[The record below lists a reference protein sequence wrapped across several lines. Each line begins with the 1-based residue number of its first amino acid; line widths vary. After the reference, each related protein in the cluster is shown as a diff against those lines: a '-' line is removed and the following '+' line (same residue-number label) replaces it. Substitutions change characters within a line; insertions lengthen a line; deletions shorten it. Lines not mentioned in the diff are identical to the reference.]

1 MNIIEK
7 VKEYESFLIKE
18 RRILHQI
25 PEIGL
30 DTYQTCEELEKVLI
44 EHKIPYRKV
53 LGSRGIIALVDSG
66 KPGKCLAI
74 RADMDALEIKEETD
88 LDFKSHNGF
97 MHACGHDCHMAD
109 VLTTLLVLNSI
120 KREFSG
126 VVKFIFQPGEEYPGG
141 AELMIKEGALDN
153 PKVDC
158 IIGHHVGG
166 LFASV
171 PHGSIGF
178 KSGNLMASMDK
189 FVIRIDGSGGHG
201 SMPEDT
207 VDPIV
212 CLVDIVQAI
221 NRIKSREISS
231 SEKCVISVCK
241 VNSGINQNI
250 IPSEA
255 EIEGTVRTFND
266 DVRKYIRKR
275 IGEISEYYSQGNRC
289 GVSYDYAWKYPHLA
303 NNDNIIEL
311 LKKSTRKIFSED
323 IIHDIESETMAGDD
337 MAYYLEKV
345 PGAYFMLSNLKMDK
359 NGKTYPNHHPKFDID
374 EGELYKTVAICVQFA
389 LDYLN

>member
-7 VKEYESFLIKE
+7 IKEYEGFLIKE
-18 RRILHQI
+18 RRILHQL

-30 DTYQTCEELEKVLI
+30 DTYKTCEEIEKVLVENKI
-44 EHKIPYRKV
+44 AHKKV
-53 LGSRGIIALVDSG
+53 LGSRGIIATVDSG

-74 RADMDALEIKEETD
+74 RADMDALEIKEDTD
-88 LDFKSHNGF
+88 LDFKSQNGY
-97 MHACGHDCHMAD
+97 MHACGHDCHMANC
-109 VLTTLLVLNSI
+109 LTTLLVLNSM
-120 KREFSG
+120 KDKFSG

-141 AELMIKEGALDN
+141 AELMIKEGALEN

-166 LFASV
+166 LFPIV
-171 PHGSIGF
+171 PHGSVGF

-189 FVIRIDGSGGHG
+189 FVIKIEGSGGHG
-201 SMPEDT
+201 SMPEGT
-207 VDPIV
+207 IDPIV

-231 SEKCVISVCK
+231 SERCVISVCK

-250 IPSEA
+250 IPSTA

-266 DVRKYIRKR
+266 DIRKYIRKR
-275 IGEISEYYSQGNRC
+275 IGDIAEHYSIANRC
-289 GVSYDYAWKYPHLA
+289 KVNYDYAWKYPHLA
-303 NNDNIIEL
+303 NDETVVES
-311 LKKSTRKIFSED
+311 LKKSTRKIFSEN
-323 IIHDIESETMAGDD
+323 IIYNIESETMAADD
-337 MAYYLEKV
+337 MSYYLEKV

-359 NGKTYPNHHPKFDID
+359 NGKTYPNHNAKFDID
-374 EGELYKTVAICVQFA
+374 EGELYKAVAICVQFA

>member
-30 DTYQTCEELEKVLI
+30 DTYQTCEEIEKVLI
-44 EHKIPYRKV
+44 KNKIQYKKV
-53 LGSRGIIALVDSG
+53 LGSRGIIALIDSG

-74 RADMDALEIKEETD
+74 RADMDALEIKEDTD
-88 LDFKSHNGF
+88 LSFKSKNGY
-97 MHACGHDCHMAD
+97 MHACGHDCHMANA
-109 VLTTLLVLNSI
+109 LTTLLVLNSMRD
-120 KREFSG
+120 KFSG
-126 VVKFIFQPGEEYPGG
+126 IVKFIFQPGEEYPGG
-141 AELMIKEGALDN
+141 AELMIKEKALEN

-166 LFASV
+166 LFPSV

-178 KSGNLMASMDK
+178 KNGNLMASMDK
-189 FVIRIDGSGGHG
+189 FVIQIEGSGGHG

-207 VDPIV
+207 IDPIV
-212 CLVDIVQAI
+212 CLIDIVQAI

-241 VNSGINQNI
+241 VNAGINQNI
-250 IPSEA
+250 IPSSA

-266 DVRKYIRKR
+266 EVREYIKKR
-275 IGEISEYYSQGNRC
+275 IGEIAENYSLGNRC
-289 GVSYDYAWKYPHLA
+289 KVKYEYAWKYPHLT
-303 NNDNIIEL
+303 NDENVVEL
-311 LKKSTRKIFSED
+311 LKKSTREIFTED
-323 IIHDIESETMAGDD
+323 IVYDIESETMAGDD

-359 NGKTYPNHHPKFDID
+359 NGKTYPNHHAKFDID
-374 EGELYKTVAICVQFA
+374 EGELYKAVAVCVQFA

>member
-1 MNIIEK
+1 MDIIEK
-7 VKEYESFLIKE
+7 VKKYEDFLIEE

-30 DTYQTCEELEKVLI
+30 DTYQTCEEIEKVLI
-44 EHKIPYRKV
+44 KNKIQYKKV
-53 LGSRGIIALVDSG
+53 LGSRGIIAIIDSG

-74 RADMDALEIKEETD
+74 RADMDALEIKEDTD
-88 LDFKSHNGF
+88 LSFKSKNGY
-97 MHACGHDCHMAD
+97 MHACGHDCHMANA
-109 VLTTLLVLNSI
+109 LSTLLILNSI
-120 KREFSG
+120 KDKFSG
-126 VVKFIFQPGEEYPGG
+126 IVKFIFQPGEEYPGG
-141 AELMIKEGALDN
+141 AELMIKEGALEN

-166 LFASV
+166 LFSSV

-189 FVIRIDGSGGHG
+189 FLIQIEGSGGHG

-207 VDPIV
+207 IDPIV

-241 VNSGINQNI
+241 VNAGINQNI
-250 IPSEA
+250 IPSTA

-266 DVRKYIRKR
+266 EVRGYIKKR
-275 IGEISEYYSQGNRC
+275 IGEIAENYATANRC
-289 GVSYDYAWKYPHLA
+289 KVKYDYAWKYPHLS
-303 NNDNIIEL
+303 NNEKIVEL
-311 LKKSTRKIFSED
+311 LKKSTKKIFSED
-323 IIHDIESETMAGDD
+323 IIYDIKSETMAGDD

-359 NGKTYPNHHPKFDID
+359 NGKTYPNHHAKFDID
-374 EGELYKTVAICVQFA
+374 EGELYKAVAVCVQFA